1 MKIRHQIWNASL
13 VPLHRLKMN
22 RLAQK
27 QLLHTV
33 PASPSFQR
41 MPYRKREL
49 LESLLPRDF
58 ETYSSLPFSVGIVS
72 SVQEIDLLPLS
83 TEAILI
89 THTELLAEK
98 IIVAPGQQLKDIR
111 KVVPSEFQC
120 VSDDELLTPELS
132 KLIDRIAPPN
142 RRGWIRQQALKILLA
157 KSLGGNGTLLVDAD
171 TILLRKQ
178 NWISESGQQNL
189 QISTEYHEPY
199 QLHFE
204 SFNQKIHQERGV
216 PRVRLQAS
224 FVTHHQLMQPKV
236 LDEIFI
242 RDNHTFHQ
250 GLQKWIGA
258 IDFATN
264 ESPACEWH
272 TYGTYLA
279 LNTPSRIQLTQWK
292 NIGISRNSKSKHHGK
307 ALKDMKVSEIIQ
319 EFKGHNS
326 ISLHHYIPS

>member
-1 MKIRHQIWNASL
+1 MKIRHQLWNTSL

-27 QLLHTV
+27 HLLQTV
-33 PASPSFQR
+33 PASRSFQR

-72 SVQEIDLLPLS
+72 SVQEIELLPLS
-83 TEAILI
+83 TEAII
-89 THTELLAEK
+89 NTHAELLAEK

-120 VSDDELLTPELS
+120 ISDDELLSSELS
-132 KLIDRIAPPN
+132 KLIDRIAPLN

-178 NWISESGQQNL
+178 NWISKSGQQNL

-204 SFNQKIHQERGV
+204 SFNQKILQARSNS
-216 PRVRLQAS
+216 RVRLQAS
-224 FVTHHQLMQPKV
+224 FVTHHQLMQPTV
-236 LDEIFI
+236 LDEIFM
-242 RDNHTFHQ
+242 RENHAFHQ
-250 GLQKWIGA
+250 GLEKWIEA

-279 LNTPSRIQLTQWK
+279 LNAPSRIQLTQWK
-292 NIGISRNSKSKHHGK
+292 NIGISRNSKSKYNGK
-307 ALKDMKVSEIIQ
+307 ALKDMKASEIIH
-319 EFKGHNS
+319 EFKGYNS